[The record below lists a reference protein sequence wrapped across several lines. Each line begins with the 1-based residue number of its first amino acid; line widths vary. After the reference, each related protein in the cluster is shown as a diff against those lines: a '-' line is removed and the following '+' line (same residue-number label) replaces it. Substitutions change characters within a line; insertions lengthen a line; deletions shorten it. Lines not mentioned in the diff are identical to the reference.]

1 MVSRPP
7 RGLPCHNRRLVYIE
21 GLGRTRHDQTG
32 RHMISL
38 TKALALAAT
47 MAIVAGISGPASA
60 QDKETVLK
68 NRQATMKEQGKSI
81 GAVKA
86 YLDGKGDLAQAKAGA
101 TTLTQ
106 TTKKIPELFPPGTA
120 GKSPDG
126 DYEAKPV
133 IWTDWN
139 KFLDAQKNAE
149 AKADALLV
157 AVDGGDRTK
166 IEAAFND
173 LGKNG
178 CGGCHTTFREKIE
191 K

>member
-1 MVSRPP
+1 MLSARKSR
-7 RGLPCHNRRLVYIE
+7 L
-21 GLGRTRHDQTG
+21 LGA
-32 RHMISL
+32 
-38 TKALALAAT
+38 ALAIV
-47 MAIVAGISGPASA
+47 MASGSGMALA

-68 NRQATMKEQGKSI
+68 NRQATMKEQGKDA

-101 TTLTQ
+101 VNLTQ
-106 TTKKIPELFPPGTA
+106 TTKKIPELFPAGTD
-120 GKSPDG
+120 GPSPTG
-126 DYEAKPV
+126 EYAAKPS

-139 KFLDAQKNAE
+139 KFLDAQKTA
-149 AKADALLV
+149 ASKADALLV
-157 AVDGGDRTK
+157 AVNGGDKTA
-166 IEAAFND
+166 IETAFND